1 MRRYADLVER
11 LRMAVLHGQ
20 GKTESRLRQAV
31 AARSA
36 ELAGLP
42 AVPPGA
48 PAGAEIPANL
58 REFVDKTALHAYR
71 ITDEEVAALRRAGY
85 SEDEI
90 FETAISAAIGGG
102 LARLE
107 RGLAALEGGQR

>member
-1 MRRYADLVER
+1 MRRYSELVEN
-11 LRMAVLHGQ
+11 LRDAVLRGK
-20 GKTESRLRQAV
+20 GKTDPALRQTV

-48 PAGAEIPANL
+48 PAGTEIPANL
-58 REFVDKTALHAYR
+58 REFVDKAALHAYR

-85 SEDEI
+85 SEDAI

-107 RGLAALEGGQR
+107 RGLAALEGGER